1 MYRILLVDDEQNV
14 LNALKREL
22 ADVYEIETF
31 SNPAEALRRC
41 SEVNF
46 DLVISD
52 YQMPGMNGIEF
63 LKQFGK
69 LQPDA
74 SRLILSGQA
83 DSGVL
88 ANAINETH
96 IYRFIDKPWD
106 RAELA
111 GTLAQALNYRKAL
124 LENRQLTQ
132 QPERES
138 ATRVNNT
145 LVPDRRYQIL
155 IVDDEPNILNAEAR
169 DLTSRSPFQDLQM
182 VLLHEADPKLP
193 KKHMDFRF
201 EVYTTTSPSQA
212 LGYAALAPVD
222 VIIVDYMMPEMNGIE
237 LLKIFREL
245 QPDAS
250 RIMLSGHT
258 DKHILTEAINRLEI
272 FSFISKPWR
281 DYELR
286 SAVTQAIIFK
296 NLLLENRKLKQD
308 SDTQAN

>member
-22 ADVYEIETF
+22 EEVYEIEAF
-31 SNPAEALRRC
+31 SNPADALRRC
-41 SEVNF
+41 SEINF
-46 DLVISD
+46 DLVVSD
-52 YQMPGMNGIEF
+52 YQMPEMNGIDF
-63 LKQFGK
+63 LMQFGK

-111 GTLAQALNYRKAL
+111 STLAQALNYRKAL
-124 LENRQLTQ
+124 LENRQLTM
-132 QPERES
+132 PDRAS
-138 ATRVNNT
+138 TAPVNTT
-145 LVPDRRYQIL
+145 LIPDRRYQIL

-169 DLTSRSPFQDLQM
+169 DLTSHSAFQDLQM
-182 VLLHEADPKLP
+182 VLLREANPSFPKN
-193 KKHMDFRF
+193 HMDFCF

-212 LGYAALAPVD
+212 LGYAARIPVD
-222 VIIVDYMMPEMNGIE
+222 VVIVDYLMPDMNGIE
-237 LLKIFREL
+237 FLQIFREL

-296 NLLLENRKLKQD
+296 NLLSENRQLKKN
-308 SDTQAN
+308 SVS